1 MEIVKEEYSV
11 AGVAHRQHDI
21 ADLLAINPDYQMSKN
36 KLIDAGYAGRT
47 VYKFKLAEMNAA
59 LQPEPENI
67 HDPNAVKVMLAG
79 VHVGYIPAVNAPI
92 VKRQLAAGRIT
103 EVVATIG
110 GGPRKSLDE
119 IFNSTDYKLVKEDM
133 PVWIQLEVVREKHE
147 NEPELEQKYCKNCGK
162 PITDADRYCLSC
174 GRSSLPWKE
183 RTKLKLLGIASK
195 LVKLLSV
202 LVFGLAVLFA
212 LLAVYNA
219 IRREPLPTIVGAVVA
234 VALGVAVVFLRK
246 ASLIL
251 YRKSC

>member
-21 ADLLAINPDYQMSKN
+21 ADLLLINPDYQMSKN
-36 KLIDAGYAGRT
+36 KLIDAGYAGQT
-47 VYKFKLAEMNAA
+47 IYKFKLTEMNAT

-67 HDPNAVKVMLAG
+67 HDPNAVKVMIAG

-92 VKRQLAAGRIT
+92 VKRQLEAGRIT

-110 GGPRKSLDE
+110 GGPTKSLDE
-119 IFNSTDYKLVKEDM
+119 IFNSTDYKLVKKDL
-133 PVWIQLEVVREKHE
+133 PVWIQLDVIREKHE
-147 NEPELEQKYCKNCGK
+147 NEPELEQKYCNSCGK
-162 PITDADRYCLSC
+162 PISDTDRYCLSC

-183 RTKLKLLGIASK
+183 RTKLKLLGIAAK

-219 IRREPLPTIVGAVVA
+219 VRREPLPTIVGAVVA
-234 VALGVAVVFLRK
+234 VALGVAALFLRK
-246 ASLIL
+246 ASLML